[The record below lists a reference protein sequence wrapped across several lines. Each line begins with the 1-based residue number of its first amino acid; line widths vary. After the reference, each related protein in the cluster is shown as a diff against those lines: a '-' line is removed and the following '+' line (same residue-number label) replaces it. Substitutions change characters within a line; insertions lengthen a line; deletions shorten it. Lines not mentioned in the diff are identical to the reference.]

1 MGKSGAQA
9 AWGCSEP
16 WPGVIVLSGNPKT
29 GEQAVIAILVPKF
42 RPNVGITNSLS

>member
-29 GEQAVIAILVPKF
+29 GEQAVIAISVPKF